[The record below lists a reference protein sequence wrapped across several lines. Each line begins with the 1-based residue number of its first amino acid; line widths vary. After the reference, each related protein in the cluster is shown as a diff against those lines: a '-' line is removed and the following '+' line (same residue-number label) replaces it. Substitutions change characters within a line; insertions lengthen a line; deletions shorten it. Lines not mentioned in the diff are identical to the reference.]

1 MSRRGR
7 KRGTTSRHPGGKLAQ
22 PSDAERERDILAAG
36 FAARERIHGLSP
48 SKASRP
54 EAGTAFGRAYLA
66 GELHP
71 NNPAHNQALYDS
83 GLEFERRRRAY
94 RRALQAHCLSSPG
107 NLDRKSG
114 FDGDESPNIVEAC
127 QRAERAYAEIRA
139 AILECGQPLA
149 MFALEC
155 WILEDRPMDIGP
167 LRSGLN
173 AIWRVVHMS
182 RPHHVVAA

>member
-7 KRGTTSRHPGGKLAQ
+7 KRSTTNRHPGGKLVQ
-22 PSDAERERDILAAG
+22 PSEAERERDILAPG
-36 FAARERIHGLSP
+36 LTARIRVHGLSP
-48 SKASRP
+48 TKASRP

-66 GELHP
+66 QELQP

-94 RRALQAHCLSSPG
+94 RRALQVKQLSSAGAPA
-107 NLDRKSG
+107 NRTG
-114 FDGDESPNIVEAC
+114 FDGDESPELVEMHH
-127 QRAERAYAEIRA
+127 RAMRAYAEIRT

-155 WILEDRPMDIGP
+155 WVLEDRPMDIGP

-173 AIWRVVHMS
+173 AIWRVIHMS